1 MTEAQWIQN
10 GYEMGVIEAEVDN
23 CATFEELYNAWF
35 LMKRNNVKPETLDR
49 IECTYNR
56 HFIIDREF
64 IESACSIM
72 DETYIID
79 WLTRLIVKMGN
90 ITRREFDRIYQV
102 LHGVLVY
109 AHDMGEYGVRL
120 LDWGK
125 IKRYMPQN
133 NILASLEQDTCIPV
147 KDVNTLFKSV
157 LVDKA
162 YMEKNSACL
171 CLMLNF
177 FLGLRLGELSAL
189 TWTDIDLNNR
199 VLHVTKTEVKFIER
213 DEDGTRQRM
222 VYVVAPHTKTKQ
234 SMRSV
239 PLCDGAVYIIS
250 LLKEWHELKGY
261 TSPYL
266 AYDGGQTVLSR
277 SLTRTFAKLCKI
289 NELPAYNTHK
299 IRKTYAS
306 FLHSS
311 GVPIKLISDLCGHTE
326 VTTTAK
332 YYIRSMSDE
341 QQTIGMLNGVF
352 SKLVD
357 LQKK

>member
-1 MTEAQWIQN
+1 MTEAQWIKN
-10 GYEMGVIEAEVDN
+10 GYDMGVIEADESN
-23 CATFEELYNAWF
+23 CATFSEVYESWF

-56 HFIIDREF
+56 HFAVDYGF
-64 IESACSIM
+64 IESACSKM
-72 DETYIID
+72 DEVYLID
-79 WLTRLIVKMGN
+79 WLTKLIVRAGN
-90 ITRREFDRIYQV
+90 IAKREFDRIYQI

-120 LDWGK
+120 IDWGK

-133 NILASLEQDTCIPV
+133 NILPSLNQDECIPL
-147 KDVNTLFKSV
+147 KDVNALFKSV
-157 LVDKA
+157 LVNKD
-162 YMEKNSACL
+162 YTEKNSACM
-171 CLMLNF
+171 CLVLNF

-189 TWTDIDLNNR
+189 TWTDVDLNNR
-199 VLHVTKTEVKFIER
+199 VVHVTKTEVKYIER
-213 DEDGTRQRM
+213 SEDGKRQQM

-234 SMRSV
+234 SMRVV
-239 PLCDGAVYIIS
+239 PLCDGAVYILT
-250 LLKEWHELKGY
+250 LLKEWHKLKGY
-261 TSPYL
+261 ESPYL
-266 AYDGGQTVLSR
+266 AYDGGQTILSR

-289 NELPAYNTHK
+289 NDLPAYNTHK

-306 FLHSS
+306 FLHSA

-332 YYIRSMSDE
+332 YYIRSMEDE
-341 QQTIGMLNGVF
+341 VQTIGLLNGVF
-352 SKLVD
+352 NKMVD